1 MHHSDSD
8 PEFVAQVL
16 IWPIPLTDPNMTKK
30 PGPDPRKH
38 YQILY
43 ICDMYI
49 LLHVITDAK
58 RVHTHIYFKKNF
70 LFYQGLFIYIA
81 WLTVYSHVVPWVDT
95 LYGSR

>member
-1 MHHSDSD
+1 MHHFDSD

-30 PGPDPRKH
+30 PRPDSSKH
-38 YQILY
+38 YYILY
-43 ICDMYI
+43 MCVMYI

-58 RVHTHIYFKKNF
+58 SVHTHIYFKKNF
-70 LFYQGLFIYIA
+70 LFYRVIYMA